1 MLKLCF
7 DEEVGAEKVDI
18 FRKTIIRLRYPPS
31 VLSTFSFKTTDKKQ
45 PVKCVRLQLPP
56 NEHQP
61 IDPKL
66 MKVRLNSP
74 PKRESGIR
82 NIKGSIK
89 RARNRNGLSSPRP
102 GRKRNLS
109 SDGSLENVADGQVR
123 VLYETYFY
131 CHNNIHEEI
140 SQF

>member
-18 FRKTIIRLRYPPS
+18 FRKTILRLRYPPS
-31 VLSTFSFKTTDKKQ
+31 VLSTFSFKTDKKE

-56 NEHQP
+56 KEHQP
-61 IDPKL
+61 VDPKVL
-66 MKVRLNSP
+66 KARLNNSAI
-74 PKRESGIR
+74 KRETGIR
-82 NIKGSIK
+82 NNFKGSIK

-109 SDGSLENVADGQVR
+109 SDGSLENVGDGHVSK
-123 VLYETYFY
+123 VIF
-131 CHNNIHEEI
+131 
-140 SQF
+140 